1 MHNAELS
8 IAPAKPLLS
17 PWQHIRSETLV
28 SDITAI
34 VLEYHCLIQVYDD
47 QLWSSL
53 EQVLLLPLCQRIE
66 TDLRLHHHAALLT
79 GVPPMNPL
87 STDMLDVTPL
97 LEVDTLQLSTRA
109 VDIR

>member
-1 MHNAELS
+1 M
-8 IAPAKPLLS
+8 
-17 PWQHIRSETLV
+17 
-28 SDITAI
+28 
-34 VLEYHCLIQVYDD
+34 LEYHCLIQVYDD

-79 GVPPMNPL
+79 GVPPMNPH

-109 VDIR
+109 VDIRWLFLNLTFAGQGCFARWDPQPEVP